1 LTLWS
6 VAQGRVRP
14 RWGARTLAALLAAL
28 ALAGLATLPGGAAAE
43 AAPPAAAA
51 QAERP
56 LTVMTSNIW
65 YGGVQVDF
73 DQVARAVRRAEA
85 DIVGV
90 QEPEGNLRRLAAA
103 AGLPY
108 VDDSLHLIS
117 RYPLFAV
124 ERGGVRFAYAAL
136 GLDQVVA
143 VGNVHLTC
151 CPYGPEEAASG
162 KGPRRVLALE
172 RSLRLPEIRPQIGA
186 LGPVSRRGTPT
197 FLTGDFNS
205 PSHLDWTEPVHL
217 ARPERVPFALG
228 WPVSR
233 ALARAGWRDSY
244 REAHPDPVANP
255 GYTWTPGTPPPRIR
269 GKETLDRID
278 WVMAAGPART
288 LASRLVGDEGGQDVD
303 VGLDPYGSDHRAV
316 ASTFA
321 VTPGRA
327 PALVSAEPR
336 VVARGERVSVR
347 YTRTSGGAGRKIAV
361 MRGDSPLM
369 SIPIYD
375 ASDHL
380 ASYFGTRTLRPGAYR
395 AALLNGDGS
404 VEASYRF
411 WIEAPGTRPS
421 IRATRASYG
430 RGEPIGLRF
439 GGAPANKLDWIGIYR
454 AGDDDLYNYFGFKY
468 TGARPSGRLSFTKA
482 DLGTLDP
489 GRYRATL
496 MLDDG
501 YSVLAETSFRVR

>member
-1 LTLWS
+1 M
-6 VAQGRVRP
+6 
-14 RWGARTLAALLAAL
+14 
-28 ALAGLATLPGGAAAE
+28 AAE

-65 YGGVQVDF
+65 YGGVQVGF
-73 DQVARAVRRAEA
+73 DQVARAVRRAGA

-124 ERGGVRFAYAAL
+124 EPGGVRFAYAAL

-172 RSLRLPEIRPQIGA
+172 RSLRVPEIKPQIGA

-205 PSHLDWTEPVHL
+205 PPTSTGRSPSTWRGRGMCRLRSTGRCRGRSRGPAGATPT
-217 ARPERVPFALG
+217 ARL
-228 WPVSR
+228 
-233 ALARAGWRDSY
+233 
-244 REAHPDPVANP
+244 PDPVANP

-269 GKETLDRID
+269 RKETLDRID

-288 LASRLVGDEGGQDVD
+288 IASRLVGDAGGQDVD
-303 VGLDPYGSDHRAV
+303 VGLDPYGSDHRGV

-336 VVARGERVSVR
+336 VVTRGERVSVR
-347 YTRTSGGAGRKIAV
+347 YTRTSGAPGRKIAV
-361 MRGDSPLM
+361 MHGGRPLM

-395 AALLNGDGS
+395 AALLSGDGS
-404 VEASYRF
+404 VETSYRF

-421 IRATRASYG
+421 IRATQASYG

-454 AGDDDLYNYFGFKY
+454 AGDDDLYNYFGLKY
-468 TGARPSGRLSFTKA
+468 TGARPRGRLSFTKA

-501 YSVLAETSFRVR
+501 YSVLAETSFEVR